1 MPAYLNAIYNLEGT
15 IKEFWKNLNC
25 NCRQKENLE
34 ANPLIPQIDLL
45 TLSET
50 QYDWRQTEQV
60 TMKANFIQFWCAE
73 SEFIVKNQFHYWT
86 SELGC
91 IWYIFGKIW
100 VFKHFSTVNNQL
112 LQINWGLLTDIA
124 CTGALKKSQK

>member
-73 SEFIVKNQFHYWT
+73 SEFIVKN
-86 SELGC
+86 
-91 IWYIFGKIW
+91 
-100 VFKHFSTVNNQL
+100 
-112 LQINWGLLTDIA
+112 
-124 CTGALKKSQK
+124 